1 MSRKILVTGAS
12 AGIGRAVCEARLQA
26 GDRVVGLARDFGK
39 CPGAGQEGCDA
50 IEIDLADLDALP
62 DRLAGIAAAHPDLDA
77 LVCNAGEAVFGHL
90 EQFSFGGIR
99 RSLDLN
105 FTSQVFLVR
114 AFLPDFRKRGSGDV
128 VMIGSESALRG
139 GRRGSLYSASK
150 FALRG
155 FAQSM
160 REETAASGIRFILV
174 NPGMVRTGFHDNL
187 EFRPGPEPGQ
197 HLLPSDVAEAVSLA
211 LDARGGA
218 VIDEIDLSPQ
228 KRVIDFGRRD

>member
-1 MSRKILVTGAS
+1 MSRKVLVTGAS
-12 AGIGRAVCEARLQA
+12 AGIGRAVCETRLEA

-39 CPGAGQEGCDA
+39 FPCQGLTGFDA
-50 IEIDLADLDALP
+50 VEIDLADLDALP
-62 DRLAGIAAAHPDLDA
+62 GRLAGIAAAHPEIDA

-90 EQFSFGGIR
+90 EQFSYDRIR
-99 RSLDLN
+99 RALDLN

-114 AFLPDFRKRGSGDV
+114 AFLPGFRRHGKGDV
-128 VMIGSESALRG
+128 VMIGSEAAVKG
-139 GRRGSLYSASK
+139 GRRGSLYSAAK

-155 FAQSM
+155 FAQSV
-160 REETAASGIRFILV
+160 REETAASGIRVALV
-174 NPGMVRTGFHDNL
+174 NPGMVRTAFHENL
-187 EFRPGPEPGQ
+187 EFRPGSEPGQ
-197 HLLPSDVAEAVSLA
+197 HLLPVDVAAAVSLV